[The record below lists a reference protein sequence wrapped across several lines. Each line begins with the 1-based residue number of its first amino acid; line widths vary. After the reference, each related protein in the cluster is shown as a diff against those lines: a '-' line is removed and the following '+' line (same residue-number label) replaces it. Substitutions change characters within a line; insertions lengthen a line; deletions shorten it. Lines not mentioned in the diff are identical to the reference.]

1 MAAKP
6 EDENHDYDFDGDND
20 DNSDDDNDDDNDND
34 DDGDDHDDD
43 NDHDDND
50 DLVWKFHAWA
60 PLKQA
65 GHSSDDCAL
74 LPQGFR
80 RSTEENCVKRMSE
93 IKSVHKSLDQHSTQ
107 H

>member
-20 DNSDDDNDDDNDND
+20 DNSDDD
-34 DDGDDHDDD
+34 GDDHDDD

-50 DLVWKFHAWA
+50 DDDDDLVWKFHAWA
-60 PLKQA
+60 SLQQA

-74 LPQGFR
+74 LPQRFR
-80 RSTEENCVKRMSE
+80 CSTEESFENFGAE
-93 IKSVHKSLDQHSTQ
+93 IE
-107 H
+107 